1 MLGKMGC
8 QCGRRNY
15 NLILVL
21 IAKEFTKGGHRKK
34 VKRKS
39 DHHMLVHIR
48 WYFGTNLFDGIRF
61 PIYVYHVT
69 MFFLGSGSGSGS
81 GCADR
86 RGIVEHCVD
95 LHDVRLKEQQKH
107 IYVYI

>member
-1 MLGKMGC
+1 MI
-8 QCGRRNY
+8 
-15 NLILVL
+15 LIL

-69 MFFLGSGSGSGS
+69 MFLFWAVVVVVVVVVLIAAALWNTVSIFTTS
-81 GCADR
+81 A
-86 RGIVEHCVD
+86 
-95 LHDVRLKEQQKH
+95 
-107 IYVYI
+107 